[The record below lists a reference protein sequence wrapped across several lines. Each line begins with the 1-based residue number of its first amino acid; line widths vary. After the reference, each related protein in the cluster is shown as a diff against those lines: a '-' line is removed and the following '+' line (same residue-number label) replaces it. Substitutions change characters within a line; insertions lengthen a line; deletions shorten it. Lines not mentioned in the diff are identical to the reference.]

1 MTVWVG
7 WYTVWS
13 SPLIG
18 PPSRHQSCACTLKP
32 NVVLPTGGSM
42 RPPPV
47 NFSPAGQ
54 VPDPPAEN
62 DGLGLAGVAGRSQP
76 HASNVATTSP
86 GPNPSLICLNMLRLL
101 SRVVTELLRRGE
113 GKTNAIHRASRAACE
128 IERYARCGRG
138 AAQRARHACGRT
150 SWRAH

>member
-76 HASNVATTSP
+76 HASSVAATRP
-86 GPNPSLICLNMLRLL
+86 GPNRSEEHTSELQSQSNLVCRL
-101 SRVVTELLRRGE
+101 
-113 GKTNAIHRASRAACE
+113 
-128 IERYARCGRG
+128 
-138 AAQRARHACGRT
+138 
-150 SWRAH
+150 